1 MTEFKWSVVFDNA
14 DVFLQGLVLTLQLS
28 AVSAVIAT
36 VLGLVVALGRMSP
49 FKPLA
54 WLSLGFINI
63 VRAIPPFVL
72 IIYVYYGVSMA
83 LDINFSAF
91 TAGVIA
97 LSLQYTAWIAEVYR
111 SGIEAVPVG
120 QHEAASSLAFGKLGA
135 FVTIVLPQALRI
147 VIPPLGNNL
156 VGLVKDSSLVS
167 FIGVVELV
175 RNSQLLVSQTFRPFE
190 IYTATVVLY
199 LAITVVISLVFTWL
213 EKRYSTKRPTNGKQP
228 RLSRSR
234 LRRLLYLE
242 QQLVATRDEN
252 KLASSSTTSL
262 TAPPL

>member
-1 MTEFKWSVVFDNA
+1 MDFNWTVVFANG
-14 DVFLQGLVLTLQLS
+14 DVLFQGLLMTLLLS
-28 AVSAVIAT
+28 ATAAVFSLIGGLLIALMRLSNNRLVSGIA
-36 VLGLVVALGRMSP
+36 GA
-49 FKPLA
+49 
-54 WLSLGFINI
+54 FIN
-63 VRAIPPFVL
+63 VLRSIPPFVL
-72 IIYVYYGVSMA
+72 IIYVYYGISMA
-83 LDINFSAF
+83 LDVNFSAF

-120 QHEAASSLAFGKLGA
+120 QHEAASSLAFGRFGA

-252 KLASSSTTSL
+252 KLASSTTTSL

>member
-72 IIYVYYGVSMA
+72 IIYVYYGISMA
-83 LDINFSAF
+83 LDVNF
-91 TAGVIA
+91 
-97 LSLQYTAWIAEVYR
+97 SLQYTAWIAEVYR

-228 RLSRSR
+228 RLSRKR
-234 LRRLLYLE
+234 LRRLLELE
-242 QQLVATRDEN
+242 QQLVVTRDESR
-252 KLASSSTTSL
+252 LASSSTSL